1 MSGIAS
7 RTGPTIGAFVDDD
20 LSAVAIR
27 GAAKARYLSL
37 DHRVWEPLPD
47 AEPDVMEAVAI
58 AYGGMPAYDA
68 DVPIGVAGVVVCLF
82 SPWPRAR
89 KMALIQACTG
99 CGPMTA
105 HYALTGAEELR
116 KGRKAVP

>member
-1 MSGIAS
+1 ML
-7 RTGPTIGAFVDDD
+7 AFPDDD

-58 AYGGMPAYDA
+58 AYGGLPAYDA
-68 DVPIGVAGVVVCLF
+68 ECPVGVAGVVACLF
-82 SPWPRAR
+82 GCWPRKR
-89 KMALIQACTG
+89 QVALVQACSG
-99 CGPMTA
+99 CGCLSAYMA
-105 HYALTGAEELR
+105 VCMAAQLR
-116 KGRKAVP
+116 KRRKEVQQ